1 MELENMKT
9 LWQEYDKNLQANTIL
24 NERMVKNMLAEKS
37 NERLSSFTKM
47 EYASLTLAG
56 ILLAIF
62 VSMGYKVNS
71 EMQVLIPYI
80 VSLTYFTFAVGW
92 SIYKLRLLNNVDTYS
107 DTIVS
112 TRERVEKLRLLFA
125 REKVWS
131 MILMPFLMCSLAP
144 ILHYWLWD
152 SYFLDHYMAYVPR
165 FVVGY
170 GLFVVLT
177 YWLYQTLYSKNIKI
191 ILRNLEEIEALKKE

>member
-1 MELENMKT
+1 MELENMKA
-9 LWQEYDKNLQANTIL
+9 LWQEYDRNLQTSNIL
-24 NERMVKNMLAEKS
+24 NERLLKNMLAEKS
-37 NERLSSFTKM
+37 TERLSSFTKM

-56 ILLAIF
+56 MLLAIF

-80 VSLTYFTFAVGW
+80 ISLVYFTFAVVW
-92 SIYKLRLLNNVDTYS
+92 SIYKLRLLSNVDTYS

-131 MILMPFLMCSLAP
+131 MILMPFMMLSLAP

-152 SYFLDHYMAYVPR
+152 SYFLDHFRAYVPR
-165 FVVGY
+165 LVVGY
-170 GLFVVLT
+170 ALFVVLT
-177 YWLYQTLYSKNIKI
+177 YWLYKTLYSKNIKI
-191 ILRNLEEIEALKKE
+191 ILRNLEETEALKKE

>member
-37 NERLSSFTKM
+37 NERLTSFTKM

-62 VSMGYKVNS
+62 VSMGYKVNG

-80 VSLTYFTFAVGW
+80 VSLTYFTFAVVW

-131 MILMPFLMCSLAP
+131 MILMPFLMLSLAP

-165 FVVGY
+165 FAVGY